1 MEELGILTM
10 KSTIINFI
18 KMKYPRYFLFFVI
31 LCMLIYCACGKKNI
45 KEEDKKKIEILLSK
59 HKRYAFIDFY
69 EKSIKQEERKYQV
82 KKCDSIFDLSS
93 TELYQDDC
101 LKLDFYSENH
111 QSYNDENYDRMVNKW
126 LKKDYPPSMPTDN
139 PNIKTTMTFKKALD
153 FYESTDLNKYIDS
166 LRTLFYKKY
175 EEHKLESINCIK

>member
-1 MEELGILTM
+1 
-10 KSTIINFI
+10 
-18 KMKYPRYFLFFVI
+18 MKYPRYILAIPI
-31 LCMLIYCACGKKNI
+31 LCMLIYCACGTKGI
-45 KEEDKKKIEILLSK
+45 KQEDKKKIEILLSK

-69 EKSIKQEERKYQV
+69 EKSIKQEEKKYQV
-82 KKCDSIFDLSS
+82 KKCDSLFDLSS

-101 LKLDFYSENH
+101 LKLDFYSESH
-111 QSYNDENYDRMVNKW
+111 QSYSDENYNKMINKW